1 MKMTEEE
8 KELKRAERR
17 KAARIRYRMKC
28 GKTYEEALAEDNG
41 DTGNI
46 IMIGD
51 MKLSDMVTR
60 PAYLRIY
67 NRILHKTP
75 ELEAVEIER
84 KNLSVFGFFKRR
96 IEARI
101 AYFGRFT
108 AFLGAGI
115 NVNLSFFA
123 VEYDYKIDII
133 AVFFYGLGIFGFV
146 IIILCLPVAG
156 DNVYFPLTA
165 SAGSPF
171 ISTESTL

>member
-28 GKTYEEALAEDNG
+28 GKTYEEAIAEDNG
-41 DTGNI
+41 DTGNV

-84 KNLSVFGFFKRR
+84 KNHPECFLTEQQRKQKKETISMKRR
-96 IEARI
+96 IA
-101 AYFGRFT
+101 ATGKK
-108 AFLGAGI
+108 A
-115 NVNLSFFA
+115 
-123 VEYDYKIDII
+123 D
-133 AVFFYGLGIFGFV
+133 
-146 IIILCLPVAG
+146 
-156 DNVYFPLTA
+156 
-165 SAGSPF
+165 
-171 ISTESTL
+171 